1 MRLLAIVPALLA
13 PAEGRPQQPLIID
26 MHFAGAGGFML
37 SFAYAKYAAA
47 RLQTAER
54 MRNRVR
60 IIPVLLIA
68 LVLAPGCRARGQSPS
83 APAPP
88 IIDMHLHA
96 HTLTMYGTPSPAVC
110 TNDQDIV
117 FPGLDP
123 RETFTPERVKSCP
136 HPLRAPGTDQELLK
150 VTLDRLERYN
160 IRAVTSGP
168 LEEVRKWRAA
178 ALHRIIPAIPFD
190 DYGQHEPDVFRRLF
204 REGAFTVFAEISAQ
218 YNGLSPADRSLEPYF
233 ALAEELDIPVGIH
246 LGEGPPG
253 AAYRGYPKY
262 RAQLTSAYLL
272 EDVLLRHPRIR
283 VYAMHYGSP
292 LVDDMISMLLSHP
305 QLYVDVSGNNWML
318 PRRQFHEHLRRL
330 VEAGFGKRIMF
341 GSDAMI
347 WPGTVDIAIQS
358 IEAATFLTEQQK
370 RDIFFNNAAR
380 FLRLSEETVAQHH
393 GR

>member
-1 MRLLAIVPALLA
+1 MR
-13 PAEGRPQQPLIID
+13 
-26 MHFAGAGGFML
+26 
-37 SFAYAKYAAA
+37 
-47 RLQTAER
+47 T
-54 MRNRVR
+54 RVR
-60 IIPVLLIA
+60 ILAMLFTA
-68 LVLAPGCRARGQSPS
+68 LVLALGCRARVQSSSVPT
-83 APAPP
+83 PP

-96 HTLTMYGTPSPAVC
+96 HTLSMYGTPSPAVC

-123 RETFTPERVKSCP
+123 REPLTPERVKSCA
-136 HPLRAPGTDQELLK
+136 HPLRAPGTDEELLK
-150 VTLDRLERYN
+150 AMLERLERYN

-168 LEEVRKWRAA
+168 LEKVREWRAA
-178 ALHRIIPAIPFD
+178 APHRIIPAVPFD
-190 DYGQHEPDVFRRLF
+190 DYGEHEPDVFRRLF
-204 REGAFTVFAEISAQ
+204 TEGTFTVFAEISAQ
-218 YNGLSPADRSLEPYF
+218 YHGLNPADRSLAPYF

-253 AAYRGYPKY
+253 AAYRGYAKY

-272 EDVLLRHPRIR
+272 EDVLLRHPRLR
-283 VYAMHYGSP
+283 VYVMHYGSP
-292 LVDDMISMLLSHP
+292 LVDDTISMLLSHP

-318 PRRQFHEHLRRL
+318 PRRQFHDHLRRL
-330 VEAGFGKRIMF
+330 VEAGFEKRIMF

-358 IEAATFLTEQQK
+358 IEAAIFLTAQQK

-380 FLRLSEETVAQHH
+380 FLRLSEEEVARHH